1 MAEIKLYAYK
11 IEDHIIKHGTPTFI
25 DNMKSL
31 MSDMKRVSDR
41 KKSSS
46 NKEEVL
52 AYYKFYDNSNRFL
65 GIMMELSPLKNV
77 VRVKQELLNDNTINP
92 EELKTTRSDDLICKN
107 IYYFMADKETIVT
120 SLSPNYILEFELYIN
135 WLLESYSNTSF
146 HFSIMYNIPYKEIDP
161 TQIKNIRL
169 TYNNSLST
177 KIQNGKILEGFD
189 SDPKPPLEFN
199 FGFNSYE
206 YNVALKTINAVISLS
221 HINNFEIIE
230 IYNKSFLRGNQL
242 LLNKR
247 AEEILCSKIVNI
259 NSIEGL
265 SIEMNKYLNELN
277 KM

>member
-11 IEDHIIKHGTPTFI
+11 IENHIIRTGSPTLI
-25 DNMKSL
+25 DGLKCL
-31 MSDMKRVSDR
+31 MSDEKSVSDR

-52 AYYKFYDNSNRFL
+52 AYYKFNDNSNRFL
-65 GIMMELSPLKNV
+65 GIMMELSPMKSV
-77 VRVKQELLNDNTINP
+77 VRVKQEILNDKTINP
-92 EELKTTRSDDLICKN
+92 EELNTTRSNDLICKN
-107 IYYFMADKETIVT
+107 IYYFMADKETIVI
-120 SLSPNYILEFELYIN
+120 SLSPNYILEFESYIN

-146 HFSIMYNIPYKEIDP
+146 HFSIMYNIPYNKIDP

-177 KIQNGKILEGFD
+177 KIQNGITLEGFD

-206 YNVALKTINAVISLS
+206 YNVALKTINAVISLL

-230 IYNKSFLRGNQL
+230 IYKKSLFRANPLILKKQ
-242 LLNKR
+242 
-247 AEEILCSKIVNI
+247 AEEIFCSKIVNI
-259 NSIEGL
+259 NSIKEL
-265 SIEMNKYLNELN
+265 SDVMNKYLNELKN
-277 KM
+277 I